1 MDFKISRL
9 GHVGIHVTDMDR
21 SIEFYRKVVGLKVTG
36 LWGPPGRRNR
46 QCFMRIDNMH
56 HNFVLFEMP
65 KEMDK
70 SGLDLSDSAK
80 RRIGG
85 LHHVAFGFD
94 EREDW
99 LHAIDHVRSCGVE
112 FVAGPYVHAHE
123 GKDEGTAFTGG
134 SGSHAFYFCDPDGN
148 RIEFYCWMMNV
159 TGPSVATQELD
170 L

>member
-1 MDFKISRL
+1 M
-9 GHVGIHVTDMDR
+9 
-21 SIEFYRKVVGLKVTG
+21 TG
-36 LWGPPGRRNR
+36 KETARALAR
-46 QCFMRIDNMH
+46 FIDASPSPYH
-56 HNFVLFEMP
+56 ACSTAALELERHGFV
-65 KEMDK
+65 
-70 SGLDLSDSAK
+70 
-80 RRIGG
+80 R
-85 LHHVAFGFD
+85 VD

-99 LHAIDHVRSCGVE
+99 LLAIDHVRSCGVE

-159 TGPSVATQELD
+159 TRPSVATREAD